1 MEEKEYLKRCL
12 TDKIIKDIF
21 IFFDEIPVN
30 ELIDY
35 LVNLME
41 DDINENRNNTSISY
55 ICKLINFLH
64 NLNSNINKQIVN

>member
-12 TDKIIKDIF
+12 TDKIIKDIS

-35 LVNLME
+35 LCETIIQNK
-41 DDINENRNNTSISY
+41 DKTDITYGI
-55 ICKLINFLH
+55 KLISFICTLEKDTV
-64 NLNSNINKQIVN
+64 NKIIQKH